1 MCRSYPGG
9 EKRKCT
15 PGRRNSMCIS
25 PEGPA
30 GFRLLA
36 PPLPQTGL
44 LESGPWT
51 PGEAAPDHTFRMC
64 VWTSHRAVVPP
75 QPAPLSL
82 RCLSF
87 LWRAG
92 TLACSVRYYAH
103 RRQCLPRST
112 VSTSVSCWCDSRFDP
127 TIVQPMPLGP
137 RAQLFNHHIMP
148 SVGPQGLGSGLH
160 GQKQA
165 SWWALI
171 HIHR

>member
-1 MCRSYPGG
+1 MHSRQKKEHVHQPGG
-9 EKRKCT
+9 SSGLQAAGTT
-15 PGRRNSMCIS
+15 P
-25 PEGPA
+25 
-30 GFRLLA
+30 A
-36 PPLPQTGL
+36 PDRSIGV
-44 LESGPWT
+44 GPWT

-92 TLACSVRYYAH
+92 ALACSVRYYAH

-112 VSTSVSCWCDSRFDP
+112 VSTSVSFWCDSRFDP

-148 SVGPQGLGSGLH
+148 SVGPRGLA
-160 GQKQA
+160 QA
-165 SWWALI
+165 SMGRDGPPGG
-171 HIHR
+171 H